1 MAETKSAWGIDIG
14 QAGLK
19 AIKLRSSEDGQK
31 VFAVAFD
38 YIAHRKIL
46 SQADAIPEQLN
57 REAWKR
63 ALQTIRPRRRNK
75 RSG

>member
-38 YIAHRKIL
+38 YIAHPKIL
-46 SQADAIPEQLN
+46 SQPDAIPEQ
-57 REAWKR
+57 
-63 ALQTIRPRRRNK
+63 
-75 RSG
+75 G